1 MILLPEKAFET
12 EVKRWLREQ
21 GIYDLG
27 TPPEKMAVSPIGYYE
42 KRWGGGMSKAGL
54 PDLHVVVCG
63 VNLDVELKALTGKPS
78 DLQKFMVHQINE
90 SGSVALILYPAGF
103 PAFQGIVKGVIE
115 RCNFLIPALNALKA
129 AHSSTNCATLTE

>member
-1 MILLPEKAFET
+1 MMLPEKAFET

-27 TPPEKMAVSPIGYYE
+27 TPLEKMPVPPIGYYE

-63 VNLDVELKALTGKPS
+63 VNLDVELKAPHGNPT
-78 DLQKFMVHQINE
+78 DLQKFMIQQIN
-90 SGSVALILYPAGF
+90 SCGSVGVILYPAGF

-115 RCNFLIPALNALKA
+115 QCNFLIPALNVLKA
-129 AHSSTNCATLTE
+129 AHSSTNCAILTT